1 MTDLGSFN
9 KHILLKEKNIIPLM
23 QGGMGVGVSFSGL
36 AGAVASC
43 NAIGIISTAQAGF
56 AEPDFETN
64 TLQSCLRAID
74 RQIKRAKEIAQGRGL
89 VGVNVMTALRHYKE
103 HVAQA
108 VRSGADIIVCGAG
121 LPLDLP
127 GIVRDECEMSG
138 VKKPLIAPI
147 VSSQRA
153 AKLIL
158 KHWSAKYNDSPDI
171 VVVEG
176 PLAGGHLGYTK
187 DEAQNPQQLIFIR

>member
-1 MTDLGSFN
+1 MQNL
-9 KHILLKEKNIIPLM
+9 ILR
-23 QGGMGVGVSFSGL
+23 S
-36 AGAVASC
+36 
-43 NAIGIISTAQAGF
+43 
-56 AEPDFETN
+56 N

-187 DEAQNPQQLIFIR
+187 VKHRIPQQLIFIR

>member
-1 MTDLGSFN
+1 MLFRS
-9 KHILLKEKNIIPLM
+9 
-23 QGGMGVGVSFSGL
+23 SGL

-158 KHWSAKYNDSPDI
+158 KH
-171 VVVEG
+171 
-176 PLAGGHLGYTK
+176 
-187 DEAQNPQQLIFIR
+187 

>member
-1 MTDLGSFN
+1 
-9 KHILLKEKNIIPLM
+9 
-23 QGGMGVGVSFSGL
+23 MGVGVSFSGL

-187 DEAQNPQQLIFIR
+187 VKHRIRQQLIFIR

>member
-74 RQIKRAKEIAQGRGL
+74 RQIKRAKEIAPTLDKDRKNEVIVIGIYS
-89 VGVNVMTALRHYKE
+89 NV
-103 HVAQA
+103 
-108 VRSGADIIVCGAG
+108 
-121 LPLDLP
+121 
-127 GIVRDECEMSG
+127 
-138 VKKPLIAPI
+138 
-147 VSSQRA
+147 
-153 AKLIL
+153 L
-158 KHWSAKYNDSPDI
+158 KIKINW
-171 VVVEG
+171 
-176 PLAGGHLGYTK
+176 L
-187 DEAQNPQQLIFIR
+187 

>member
-1 MTDLGSFN
+1 
-9 KHILLKEKNIIPLM
+9 
-23 QGGMGVGVSFSGL
+23 
-36 AGAVASC
+36 
-43 NAIGIISTAQAGF
+43 
-56 AEPDFETN
+56 
-64 TLQSCLRAID
+64 
-74 RQIKRAKEIAQGRGL
+74 
-89 VGVNVMTALRHYKE
+89 MTALRHYKE

-187 DEAQNPQQLIFIR
+187 DEAQNPAAVDFPFSIF